1 MKKKSIPILLAFVVI
16 LSIVLAWKIW
26 NATPAYETI
35 TSDVAEKV
43 SIGQNESGR
52 ALYKPNFIVYQKND
66 SFWKVNSQKTA
77 DIDALVKS
85 QLFNNLHQSDTLSK
99 KALID
104 AENLPNSLRI
114 KYHVAIPY
122 VVYQQMTNHLD
133 TSNIDEDDTF
143 DEIIFSFDKK
153 KGNVSFINSQTRTL
167 VVADVTSEALR
178 KLNERYQAKETRAIL
193 PIVLK
198 RFTFNSSSEPI
209 VLAKKTYVAEALS
222 IAKFQQALLNKAD
235 PAMISN
241 NDKVREYINGSVLLR
256 YDLVN
261 GMLLY
266 VNPAQEITETKK
278 AQADKAHVINESIS
292 YINSHSGF
300 TGDFIIDDYDDTKA
314 EVSYRLSIN
323 NIPVYSDFGGSLIKT
338 TSGSS
343 NIYRYQRPMFELS
356 TGIPSEDVKMTLK
369 SPTEA
374 LENLRD
380 KLGTLDNVNGLNVV
394 YVMKR
399 SGAEASLVTL
409 EPHWVYYVNGNYEIL
424 E

>member
-1 MKKKSIPILLAFVVI
+1 MKKKSIPLTLVFFVL
-16 LSIVLAWKIW
+16 LSIILVWKIW

-43 SIGQNESGR
+43 SIGQNESGSS
-52 ALYKPNFIVYQKND
+52 LFKPNFIVYQKND
-66 SFWKVNSQKTA
+66 GFWKVKA
-77 DIDALVKS
+77 KKMPEIDVLVKQ
-85 QLFNNLHQSDTLSK
+85 QLFKNLQQNDTMSK
-99 KALID
+99 KAMID

-133 TSNIDEDDTF
+133 TNNIDETGTF
-143 DEIIFSFDKK
+143 DEIIFAFDKK
-153 KGNVSFINSQTRTL
+153 KANVSFINSETRAL
-167 VVADVTSEALR
+167 VVGDVTSEALR
-178 KLNERYQAKETRAIL
+178 KLNEHYQAKDTRSIL
-193 PIVLK
+193 PIILK
-198 RFTFNSSSEPI
+198 QFTFNSSSDPV
-209 VLAKKTYVAEALS
+209 VLAKKTYVAEGLP
-222 IAKFQQALLNKAD
+222 IANFQQALLNKRD

-241 NDKVREYINGSVLLR
+241 TDKIREYINGSVLLR

-266 VNPAQEITETKK
+266 VNPAQEITETQKT
-278 AQADKAHVINESIS
+278 QVDKAHIINESIG

-300 TGDFIIDDYDDTKA
+300 TGDFIMEDYDEIKA
-314 EVSYRLSIN
+314 EVSYRLNIN
-323 NIPVYSDFGGSLIKT
+323 NVPVYSDFGGSLITT
-338 TSGSS
+338 TSGRE

-380 KLGTLDNVNGLNVV
+380 KLGTLDNVKALNVV

-399 SGAEASLVTL
+399 SEAEASLVTL
-409 EPHWVYYVNGNYEIL
+409 EPHWVYYVNGNYEVL